1 MTMLK
6 LHRYEDLDN
15 LIKNKEN
22 ILQHSQTEPTED
34 AMKTGGL
41 DLVVVPGRAFTET
54 GKRCTVSFSWPYIGC
69 LGFQFLK
76 HPVYEQSK
84 RISIYVDRDDEIS
97 TRKIIQHICSSGKE
111 CFIPRYDKTE
121 MTMLVLHRYED
132 LDNLIK
138 NKENILQHSQT
149 EPTEDA
155 MKTGGLDLVVVPG
168 RAFTETGKR
177 MGRGKGYYDTYLSE
191 LKRISPHCKT
201 IGLAFSCQMVEDLPM
216 SDHDVPLDYVIHP
229 LSTP

>member
-1 MTMLK
+1 MT
-6 LHRYEDLDN
+6 
-15 LIKNKEN
+15 I
-22 ILQHSQTEPTED
+22 
-34 AMKTGGL
+34 
-41 DLVVVPGRAFTET
+41 
-54 GKRCTVSFSWPYIGC
+54 
-69 LGFQFLK
+69 QFLK

-121 MTMLVLHRYED
+121 MTMRIFRQTWSGEATLRSRVVLRELVLHRYED

>member
-1 MTMLK
+1 MLK
-6 LHRYEDLDN
+6 LSIPCVS
-15 LIKNKEN
+15 IKCTSTLVCVCFVLVSLNGGATENMLQALKKELRQE
-22 ILQHSQTEPTED
+22 IAKKIKELPPVKKISESD
-34 AMKTGGL
+34 IVK
-41 DLVVVPGRAFTET
+41 DR
-54 GKRCTVSFSWPYIGC
+54 
-69 LGFQFLK
+69 FLK

-97 TRKIIQHICSSGKE
+97 TRKIIRHICSSGRE

-121 MTMLVLHRYED
+121 MTMLKLHRYED